1 MKKGILLLLCILC
14 CLFPL
19 SACSQ
24 PEKNVKDLVEM
35 GLAQLGKPLGEA
47 YQALGLPGNPEDAV
61 VFPFLL
67 AEDSVEL
74 HGKCLGV
81 VLDHAGEEDGEL
93 MERSTSIVEYFIHL
107 DGDYAYAL
115 TLYQELSD
123 LYGEME
129 PMGSRLPFN
138 EATEESLKSM
148 ALKEECAGLWKTGDN
163 EIVLTYA
170 VDEESCCLSLD
181 IKIPL
186 ERLGL
191 SPIYT
196 PDGVRIR

>member
-1 MKKGILLLLCILC
+1 MKRILILWLCILC
-14 CLFPL
+14 CMFPL

-24 PEKNVKDLVEM
+24 PGKSVEDLVEM

-74 HGKCLGV
+74 HGKRLGI
-81 VLDHAGEEDGEL
+81 VLDHAGEEEGEL

-115 TLYQELSD
+115 ALYQELSD

-138 EATEESLKSM
+138 EATEDSLKSM
-148 ALKEECAGLWKTGDN
+148 VLDEECAGLWRTEDN
-163 EIVLTYA
+163 EIVLLYS
-170 VDEESCCLSLD
+170 VDEKACTLALD

-196 PDGVRIR
+196 PDGTRIR